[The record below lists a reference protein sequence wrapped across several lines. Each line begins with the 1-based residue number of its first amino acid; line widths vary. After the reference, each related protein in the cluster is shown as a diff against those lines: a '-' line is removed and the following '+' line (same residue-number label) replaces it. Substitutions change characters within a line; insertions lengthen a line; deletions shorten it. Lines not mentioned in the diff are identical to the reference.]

1 MDRLLVNQYER
12 VKVSMAD
19 YKSGALFDSLKPG
32 IGAIIDKLA
41 EQRSNNP
48 YKIAMAHPEHDLPII
63 LE

>member
-1 MDRLLVNQYER
+1 
-12 VKVSMAD
+12 MAD
-19 YKSGALFDSLKPG
+19 YEHGAYFDSLKSG

-41 EQRSNNP
+41 EQRGNT